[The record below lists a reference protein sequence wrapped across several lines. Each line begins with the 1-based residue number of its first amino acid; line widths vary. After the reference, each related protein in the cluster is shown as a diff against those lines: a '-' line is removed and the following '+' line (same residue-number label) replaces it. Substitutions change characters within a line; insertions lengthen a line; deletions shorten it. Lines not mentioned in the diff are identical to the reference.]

1 MGELA
6 FIAPSTANRGDEFVI
21 PVDSCTLPI
30 PDHKTKQKYT
40 HKKLVRRRKVATLP
54 GHGGFKYPLFWAGPE
69 SVALVTEDPGA
80 LLF

>member
-40 HKKLVRRRKVATLP
+40 HTQNLYTEGRWPPFQVTDVSSTLFLGLARSRLP
-54 GHGGFKYPLFWAGPE
+54 
-69 SVALVTEDPGA
+69 
-80 LLF
+80 